1 MAPEPVCLSL
11 VLLVTIQGVLC
22 IRHESQGDTQNRLNN
37 RIGKLVLFLFF
48 CFFFFFFLFFVV
60 VVAVFTYVSLL

>member
-11 VLLVTIQGVLC
+11 VLLVNIQGVLC

-37 RIGKLVLFLFF
+37 RIGKLVFFVFLFF
-48 CFFFFFFLFFVV
+48 ILFFVV
-60 VVAVFTYVSLL
+60 VIAVFTYVSLL